1 MPKQYLKQYLILFD
15 SIAATTRCDFTS
27 VIPLYIVVLDD
38 LNARL
43 GGERSIL
50 LSYGN
55 ILRCY
60 NNTMIAKN
68 QFLNAI
74 WLVLQE

>member
-1 MPKQYLKQYLILFD
+1 MPKQYPKQYLILFD
-15 SIAATTRCDFTS
+15 SVATATHCDFIS

-55 ILRCY
+55 VAL
-60 NNTMIAKN
+60 
-68 QFLNAI
+68 L
-74 WLVLQE
+74 